1 MKKVNLKLNVDLNGK
16 KAGSIVTVKI
26 DRDKVIIDPYWRRR
40 LKDAE
45 IDNCV
50 EVVKIEN
57 KEKGDK
63 K

>member
-1 MKKVNLKLNVDLNGK
+1 MKKISLKLNTSLKDK
-16 KAGSIVTVKI
+16 KVGSIVTVEV

-50 EVVKIEN
+50 EVVKKEN

>member
-1 MKKVNLKLNVDLNGK
+1 MKKISLKLNADLKGK
-16 KAGSIVTVKI
+16 KAGSIVTVEI

-50 EVVKIEN
+50 EIVKIEN

>member
-1 MKKVNLKLNVDLNGK
+1 MKKISLKLNADLKGK
-16 KAGSIVTVKI
+16 KAGSIVTIEI

-50 EVVKIEN
+50 EIVKIEN